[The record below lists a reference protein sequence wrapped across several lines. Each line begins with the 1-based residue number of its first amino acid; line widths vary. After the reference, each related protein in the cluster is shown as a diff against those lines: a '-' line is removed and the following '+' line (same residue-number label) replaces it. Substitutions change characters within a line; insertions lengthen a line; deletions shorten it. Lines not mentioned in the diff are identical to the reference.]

1 MARNLSGTV
10 GLTPYDHTIFV
21 GDSAANLYLP
31 STPVEG
37 QEYIILVPNGG
48 VNIYGNGKQI
58 YLFHDGINRSRYTCG
73 DLGTRTEQRLYWNK
87 ADDKWWATYTR
98 F

>member
-1 MARNLSGTV
+1 MARTLSGEKT
-10 GLTPYDHTIFV
+10 LTPYDHTIFAS
-21 GDSAANLYLP
+21 DPNTILNLP

-48 VNIYGNGKQI
+48 VNIRGNGKQM
-58 YLFHDGINRSRYTCG
+58 YLFHDAIIRSGYTCG
-73 DLGTRTEQRLYWNK
+73 DLATRTEQRLYWNK
-87 ADDKWWATYTR
+87 ADDKWWVTYIK